1 MSARLSL
8 RDVTVRRAGRLV
20 LDVPALDLAAGEVLA
35 VLGPNGAGKSTLL
48 QVMALLERPATG
60 AVFVDG
66 VRVRGPAL
74 ALRRRMAMV
83 LQEPLLLDGSVREN
97 VALGLRLRG
106 VPRGERGRRADRWLE
121 RLGIAHLA
129 ARPAHALSGGEAQ
142 RASLARALAL
152 EPDVLLLDEPFT
164 GLDAPARARL
174 IADLALL
181 LRETGQTA
189 VLVTHDRDE
198 ALRLG
203 DRVAVLIGGRLR
215 QIGPTAEVFTR
226 PIDPEV
232 AAFVGMET
240 VVPGWVEETSEG
252 LTRVR
257 VGPALVEAAVAAPVG
272 GAVLLCLRPEDVV
285 LAPPAAAEGPSSA
298 RNRLMGRVT
307 AVIPAGGLERV
318 ELDCGFP
325 LVALITRRSAEE
337 LDVRPGARLLA
348 SFKASA
354 VHLIPAR
361 PAPPAASAV
370 E

>member
-8 RDVTVRRAGRLV
+8 RDVTVRRGGRLV

-60 AVFVDG
+60 TVSVDG
-66 VRVRGPAL
+66 MRVRGNAL
-74 ALRRRMAMV
+74 QMRRRMAMV
-83 LQEPLLLDGSVREN
+83 LQEPLLLDGSVRDN

-106 VPRGERGRRADRWLE
+106 VPRGERRRRADRWLE

-129 ARPAHALSGGEAQ
+129 NRPAHALSGGEAQ

-152 EPDVLLLDEPFT
+152 EPDVLLLDEPFS
-164 GLDAPARARL
+164 GLDAPARTRL
-174 IADLALL
+174 IADLAAL

-203 DRVAVLIGGRLR
+203 DRVAVLIGGHLR
-215 QIGPTAEVFTR
+215 QVGPTAEVFSH
-226 PIDPEV
+226 PADPEV

-240 VVPGWVEETSEG
+240 VVSGWVEGTSAG
-252 LTRVR
+252 LVRVR
-257 VGPALVEAAVAAPVG
+257 VGSALVEAAATTPLD
-272 GAVLLCLRPEDVV
+272 GAVLFCLRPEDVV
-285 LAPPAAAEGPSSA
+285 LAPPATAEGPSSA
-298 RNRLMGRVT
+298 RNRLLGRVM
-307 AVIPAGGLERV
+307 AVMPAGGLERV

-337 LDVRPGARLLA
+337 LGVRPGVHLLA

-354 VHLIPAR
+354 VHLIPSR
-361 PAPPAASAV
+361 PSPPVLAG
-370 E
+370 

>member
-1 MSARLSL
+1 MSVRLSL
-8 RDVTVRRAGRLV
+8 RDVTVRRGGRLV
-20 LDVPALDLAAGEVLA
+20 LDVPALDLVAGEVLA

-60 AVFVDG
+60 AVYVDDM
-66 VRVRGPAL
+66 RVRGNAL
-74 ALRRRMAMV
+74 PMRRRMAMV
-83 LQEPLLLDGSVREN
+83 LQEPLLLDGSVRDN

-106 VPRGERGRRADRWLE
+106 VPRAERRRRADRWLA

-129 ARPAHALSGGEAQ
+129 NRPAHALSGGEAQ

-152 EPDVLLLDEPFT
+152 EPDVLLLDEPFS

-174 IADLALL
+174 ITDLAAL

-215 QIGPTAEVFTR
+215 QIGPTAEVFSH
-226 PIDPEV
+226 PADPEV

-240 VVPGWVEETSEG
+240 VVPGWVEGTSAG
-252 LTRVR
+252 LVRVR
-257 VGPALVEAAVAAPVG
+257 VGSALVEAAATAPLN

-285 LAPPAAAEGPSSA
+285 LAPPATAEGPSSA
-298 RNRLMGRVT
+298 RNRLLGRVM
-307 AVIPAGGLERV
+307 AVMPAGGLERV

-337 LDVRPGARLLA
+337 LDVRPGIELLA

-354 VHLIPAR
+354 VHLIPSR
-361 PAPPAASAV
+361 PSPSAPPG
-370 E
+370 

>member
-8 RDVTVRRAGRLV
+8 RDVTVRRGGRLV
-20 LDVPALDLAAGEVLA
+20 LDVPVLDLAAGEVLA

-48 QVMALLERPATG
+48 QVMALLERPVTG
-60 AVFVDG
+60 TVAVDG
-66 VRVRGPAL
+66 VRVRGPVL

-83 LQEPLLLDGSVREN
+83 LQEPLLLDGSVRDN

-106 VPRGERGRRADRWLE
+106 VPRGERQRRADRWLD

-129 ARPAHALSGGEAQ
+129 TRPAHALSSGEAQ
-142 RASLARALAL
+142 RAALARALAL
-152 EPDVLLLDEPFT
+152 EPDVLLLDEPFS

-174 IADLALL
+174 IADLAAL

-215 QIGPTAEVFTR
+215 QLGPTAEVFSH
-226 PIDPEV
+226 PADPEV

-240 VVPGWVEETSEG
+240 VVPGRVEETNEG
-252 LTRVR
+252 LARVR
-257 VGPALVEAAVAAPVG
+257 VGSVLVEAAAAPVD

-298 RNRLMGRVT
+298 RNRLVGRVT
-307 AVIPAGGLERV
+307 AVTPAGGLERV

-325 LVALITRRSAEE
+325 LVALITRRTAEE
-337 LDVRPGARLLA
+337 LDVRPGVQLLA
-348 SFKASA
+348 TFKASA
-354 VHLIPAR
+354 AHLIPAR
-361 PAPPAASAV
+361 PAPPATNAAG
-370 E
+370 